1 MYYFH
6 GGKNYG
12 EVVGGKRGEKGERKR
27 DSFRKYSLF
36 DSDLLPN
43 QEKMGQGE
51 MKLPDSV
58 P

>member
-1 MYYFH
+1 M
-6 GGKNYG
+6 GEKNYG
-12 EVVGGKRGEKGERKR
+12 EVVGGKRGERKR